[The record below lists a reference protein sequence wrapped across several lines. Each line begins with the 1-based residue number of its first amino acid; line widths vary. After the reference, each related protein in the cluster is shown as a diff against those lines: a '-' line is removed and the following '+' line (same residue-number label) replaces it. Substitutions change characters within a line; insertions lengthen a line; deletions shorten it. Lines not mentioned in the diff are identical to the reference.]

1 MKLNSSKGPTAGRS
15 LLTSVLLASLLASAG
30 CDKFQSRA
38 EIRQGNEFF
47 KVGKYDTALAKYNH
61 ALQLDPGEKK
71 LYKNLGLAYM
81 GLYQPGSKH
90 PKDIE
95 YSQKAIDYLKKYI
108 EAFPQDKKA
117 SEFLV
122 TMYLNSGRLDDA
134 LAFFQ
139 DYSQKHPQDS
149 KAMETMA
156 NLYFQKADFPHG
168 VEMMERAMKLTGPK
182 KETYETIGAQA
193 WDKAHNYPELTDE
206 QRQAV
211 VTQGIEAMNKSLALD
226 PNYAEA
232 LAFINLLYREQA
244 KLDQKTDP
252 KKAEEDIAKADEYRN
267 KAIELQKQKQA
278 QAPADK
284 TAGAGK

>member
-1 MKLNSSKGPTAGRS
+1 MKFNATKSRLAGTA
-15 LLTSVLLASLLASAG
+15 LLSPVLLILLLISAG

-61 ALQLDPGEKK
+61 ALQLDPHEKK
-71 LYKNLGLAYM
+71 LYKNIGLAYM

-90 PKDIE
+90 PKDLE
-95 YSQKAIDYLKKYI
+95 YAQKAIDSLKTYI
-108 EAFPQDKKA
+108 EAFPLDKKA
-117 SEFLV
+117 PEFLV

-139 DYSQKHPQDS
+139 DYSQKHPRDS

-168 VEMMERAMKLTGPK
+168 VEMMEKAMKLTGPK

-193 WDKAHNYPELTDE
+193 WDKAHNYPDLTDE

-211 VTQGIEAMNKSLALD
+211 VTQGIEAMEKALSID
-226 PNYAEA
+226 PNYTEA

-252 KKAEEDIAKADEYRN
+252 KKAEADLAKADEYRN
-267 KAIELQKQKQA
+267 KAIELQKQKQT
-278 QAPADK
+278 QAAADK
-284 TAGAGK
+284 QAGAGK